1 MKTVSTKGFDKSLK
15 KLQRGG
21 GSQQAVFQQVV
32 AAIEMWKR
40 GDETYLTKTHNGEIR
55 IRNCVKYDLPSAYRL
70 VTVENEIR
78 FLLYVGSHDDVDQ
91 WLDNNAGLVPTVN
104 SKGKVTC
111 VPISKE
117 RGAALTNRD
126 NPTPGLDV
134 LTGSVFKAI
143 PPLAVDYLGL
153 SEIVINLL
161 KAISVE
167 SLSENEGIWDSI
179 LELPFSS
186 EEQALAT
193 FDVLQCVAKSERYNA
208 ITRAEIFADRATTSI
223 KSISQAIEDGTS
235 TDEICDLDSIGTEEL
250 KKILSSKNFAEWLLY
265 LTPDQNKYV
274 KSKYSGHSR
283 LIGVSGS
290 GKTCVAVHRARELA
304 TRYPNEKILFL
315 VLNESFSNCDGGI
328 CLNLQ

>member
-1 MKTVSTKGFDKSLK
+1 
-15 KLQRGG
+15 
-21 GSQQAVFQQVV
+21 
-32 AAIEMWKR
+32 MWKR
-40 GDETYLTKTHNGEIR
+40 GDDTYLTKTHNGEIR

-167 SLSENEGIWDSI
+167 S
-179 LELPFSS
+179 
-186 EEQALAT
+186 
-193 FDVLQCVAKSERYNA
+193 
-208 ITRAEIFADRATTSI
+208 
-223 KSISQAIEDGTS
+223 
-235 TDEICDLDSIGTEEL
+235 
-250 KKILSSKNFAEWLLY
+250 SK
-265 LTPDQNKYV
+265 
-274 KSKYSGHSR
+274 
-283 LIGVSGS
+283 
-290 GKTCVAVHRARELA
+290 
-304 TRYPNEKILFL
+304 
-315 VLNESFSNCDGGI
+315 
-328 CLNLQ
+328 